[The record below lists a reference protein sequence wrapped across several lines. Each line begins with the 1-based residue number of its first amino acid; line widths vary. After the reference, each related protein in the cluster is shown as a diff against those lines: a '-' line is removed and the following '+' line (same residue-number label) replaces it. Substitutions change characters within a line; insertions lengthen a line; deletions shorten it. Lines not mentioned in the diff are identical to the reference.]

1 MTFAGTFLED
11 IVPFTKLAGLV
22 GQALSDALDLL
33 DLDNEKKY
41 CCGTEEATNWKDCY
55 WAVSFWFHLSR
66 Q

>member
-11 IVPFTKLAGLV
+11 IVPFTKLAGLF
-22 GQALSDALDLL
+22 GQALSDALDSL